1 MNRRILIVEDD
12 VAFGTMLQKWFQKN
26 GWNPTLVSKIEQAVN
41 ELNVSVFDMI
51 IPIIESSGIISLTL
65 GSIALY
71 SSRCVMYWLKPGPS
85 FEKTISILSV
95 YLQKAAA

>member
-26 GWNPTLVSKIEQAVN
+26 GWNPTLVSKMEQAVN

-51 IPIIESSGIISLTL
+51 ISDLQFYDIS
-65 GSIALY
+65 
-71 SSRCVMYWLKPGPS
+71 
-85 FEKTISILSV
+85 
-95 YLQKAAA
+95 